1 MRVAILLGALA
12 TSVHADTN
20 YRLCTCTENKKIA
33 ESRSLDITDSSGGKY
48 VISTKV
54 WTGKERAPLE
64 GMYFHDIGASFHSG
78 NVHGD
83 GWITVSQATRLCQA
97 AGAPETNPSAACFTP
112 KETLDHP
119 LQACNRQSPR
129 KCRPFAQ
136 YLRASIWYLLIL
148 PGRRDKAHEA
158 KRKSLIY

>member
-64 GMYFHDIGASFHSG
+64 GISTILE
-78 NVHGD
+78 N
-83 GWITVSQATRLCQA
+83 TKR
-97 AGAPETNPSAACFTP
+97 PFTP
-112 KETLDHP
+112 G
-119 LQACNRQSPR
+119 CFSN
-129 KCRPFAQ
+129 
-136 YLRASIWYLLIL
+136 Y
-148 PGRRDKAHEA
+148 RRTDQDGNPIS
-158 KRKSLIY
+158 R